1 MAGLESVGV
10 VGAAFAAGM
19 LSFLSPCVMPLMP
32 AYLSLISGLSV
43 EEMQEAAE
51 DARLRRRVMTA
62 CLGFVAGFSTVF
74 VALGA
79 SATAVGRVLRTWH
92 AEVLGLEF
100 GVAQVAGLVI
110 VVMGLHIAGLLP
122 IHLLYRDTRVRLESH
137 HRSMLGTYLV
147 GAAFAFGWSPC
158 VGPILSGILTVA
170 ASRETVMQGVGLL
183 AVYSA
188 GLAVPFL
195 LAGWSIEY
203 FFRVFQRVKRYFRVL
218 EIGSGTLLVII
229 GVLVM
234 TDQLTRLNSY
244 FLFLNRVVTELEQA
258 LL

>member
-1 MAGLESVGV
+1 MGGFESIGA

-43 EEMQEAAE
+43 EEME
-51 DARLRRRVMTA
+51 DAVGDEGLRRRIMTA
-62 CLGFVAGFSTVF
+62 CLGFVAGFSSVF
-74 VALGA
+74 IALGA
-79 SATAVGRVLRTWH
+79 SATAVGRLLRTWH
-92 AEVLGLEF
+92 VEILGVEL
-100 GVAQVAGLVI
+100 GVSQIAGVVI
-110 VVMGLHIAGLLP
+110 ILMGLHIAGLLP
-122 IHLLYRDTRVRLESH
+122 VHLLYREARVQVGTKR
-137 HRSMLGTYLV
+137 RSLIGTYLV

-158 VGPILSGILTVA
+158 SGPILSGILTIA

-195 LAGWSIEY
+195 LTGWSLEY
-203 FFRVFQRVKRYFRVL
+203 FFRVFHRIKHHFRKL
-218 EIGSGTLLVII
+218 ELVSGTLLITI
-229 GVLVM
+229 GVLIV
-234 TDQLTRLNSY
+234 TDQFTRLNNY
-244 FLFLNRVVTELEQA
+244 FVFLNQWVSKLEQI